1 MGDLSAWLSAGLD
14 CISSLWGVVT
24 ANTGLSAIF
33 GIGILSAAAGGF
45 LAAKRAAR

>member
-1 MGDLSAWLSAGLD
+1 METLSGWLSAGVD
-14 CISSLWGVVT
+14 CITSLWSVVT
-24 ANTGLSAIF
+24 ANPGLSAIF